1 MTAGLVVRAFPT
13 PLNAEGQA
21 CMTVLLLQQEP
32 RRYSLEKVKGHRSS
46 QVLVSGN
53 WFKKSRGKLP
63 GKKDK
68 SHGASPGSIPLPH
81 THTKTPSAVTA
92 SLSEDPQKQPWMASC
107 SHRIPRN
114 SHGWPSSHTGSP
126 GTATDGLTLT
136 RDPQVQSQMASFSH
150 RIPRNSHGLT
160 LTQDLQATLHCL
172 ILIQEWFAKDGQDH

>member
-92 SLSEDPQKQPWMASC
+92 SLSEDPPEAAMDGLLLTQDPQEQPRLAQL
-107 SHRIPRN
+107 SHRIPRY
-114 SHGWPSSHTGSP
+114 SHRWPHSHTGSL
-126 GTATDGLTLT
+126 GTVTDGL
-136 RDPQVQSQMASFSH
+136 
-150 RIPRNSHGLT
+150 I
-160 LTQDLQATLHCL
+160 LTQDS
-172 ILIQEWFAKDGQDH
+172 QEQPWPHSHTGSIGNTPLPYSYTRMVC